1 MEKKQ
6 DGFANQKAIVIPL
19 DIKNILANDEVTKML
34 YITDIGYYP
43 HAEGH
48 YRTRKHGSHQ
58 NILIYCTEGEGW

>member
-48 YRTRKHGSHQ
+48 YRTRKHGSH
-58 NILIYCTEGEGW
+58 